1 MARHHRRNIRFNDE
15 EIAVVDQMTEGHS
28 KPIDFLREAILC
40 YSALKEQNDMLNQD
54 VTHLSQQLDAQGVAL
69 KEAKEIAETA
79 QERRR
84 EALVERNDARKHSQ
98 ELGKAVEV
106 AEKSLKVLT
115 DFHEADEGA
124 YHEMV
129 KERDSER
136 EANTQIQRENGK
148 LQESVNRLE
157 TRINELSIEHKQL
170 LDSHEKMIQAH
181 SKLLS
186 ESSGLRERCDDA
198 EIELARV
205 DTFWGWLKS
214 KFRTNND

>member
-1 MARHHRRNIRFNDE
+1 MARHHRRNIRFDDE

-28 KPIDFLREAILC
+28 KPIDYLREAILC
-40 YSALKEQNDMLNQD
+40 YPALKEQNDFLNQD
-54 VTHLSQQLDAQGVAL
+54 VTRLSQQLDAQAREMDELRRL
-69 KEAKEIAETA
+69 KEGAED
-79 QERRR
+79 RRR
-84 EALVERNDARKHSQ
+84 EALVERNDARKQLQ

-106 AEKSLKVLT
+106 AQKSLKVLT
-115 DFHEADEGA
+115 DFSEADEGA

-148 LQESVNRLE
+148 LQESVNRLDS
-157 TRINELSIEHKQL
+157 RIVELSAEHKQL
-170 LDSHEKMIQAH
+170 FDSHEKMIQAH

-186 ESSGLRERCDDA
+186 ESA
-198 EIELARV
+198 EIREQRDEAELELARV

-214 KFRTNND
+214 KFRKD